1 MYKFL
6 RVTCAVLAAALAVA
20 CVILGIYYG
29 LNAALLCAAGT
40 LLLFVCSMFFKYL
53 QECKEEKI
61 SDQSGQEPS
70 SSENEPKDRH

>member
-6 RVTCAVLAAALAVA
+6 RVTCAFLAAALAVA
-20 CVILGIYYG
+20 CVILGIYFG
-29 LNAALLCAAGT
+29 LSAALLCAAGT

-61 SDQSGQEPS
+61 SNISEQTPPS
-70 SSENEPKDRH
+70 EYEPKDRH